1 VGIHYDVSVRNSL
14 VQMTGASKV
23 FVAAATDAMLCAGLL
38 FCSYLLRYGDIEQ
51 AWAGSKTLLIWA
63 ALFGPACF
71 HVVGLYREITRY
83 IGPIFAVRVCKGVGL
98 LTAAILGVAFLQS
111 EFIKTPRTV
120 PVIYFSITTLAIG
133 ATRLGAR
140 WLLLGRT
147 EYFKKYPVAIFG
159 AGAAGIGL
167 HSALIHGREQTVVAF
182 IDDDKKLHG
191 RKIRNVPV
199 YSSEDL
205 EQVFAMHD
213 IKALLL
219 ALPSASRARRLK
231 LVEKA
236 TAHGVRVLTVPTLA
250 ELDDGTASVG
260 QLRPV
265 KVDDLLGRTPVAAN
279 EELMHRHIA
288 GKSVLVT
295 GAGGSIGSELC
306 RKIVDAGPT
315 RLVLLDQCEHNLY
328 AIEKEIRHAIAK
340 RGTEML
346 LETSLGSVNDRVL
359 LERVLVAQRIE
370 TVYHAAAY
378 KHVPMVEKHETAGV
392 ETNVFG
398 TLIAAQAAVNA
409 GVKAFIFVSTDKAVR
424 PTSVMGASKRL
435 AEMILQ
441 SMNDVSHGRTVF
453 SMVRFG
459 NVLGSSGSVIPLFQE
474 QLERGGPV
482 TVTHAEMVRYF
493 MTIPEAAQ
501 LVIQAGAMAKG
512 GEVFVLDMGEPV
524 KIIDLAKNMIR
535 LAGRTLRNEDHP
547 TGEIEIQITGT
558 RPGEKL
564 YEELLISSNATSTE
578 HASIG
583 LSHEPFESWNSLE
596 AKLDRLQTA
605 VDQRDDGVVRRLL
618 GELVGGYE
626 TSPVK
631 SR

>member
-1 VGIHYDVSVRNSL
+1 
-14 VQMTGASKV
+14 MTGASKV
-23 FVAAATDAMLCAGLL
+23 FVAAATDALLSVGLL
-38 FCSYLLRYGDIEQ
+38 FVAYALVQTDVLV
-51 AWAGSKTLLIWA
+51 AWNSCHSLLIWA
-63 ALFGPACF
+63 AIIAPICF
-71 HVVGLYREITRY
+71 YYTGLYKEITRY
-83 IGPIFAVRVCKGVGL
+83 IGPIFAVRVVAGVAL
-98 LTAAILGVAFLQS
+98 LTVALLIVSFYATRVANL
-111 EFIKTPRTV
+111 PRTV
-120 PVIYFSITTLAIG
+120 PVIYFVLTTLAVG
-133 ATRLGAR
+133 GTRLGAR
-140 WLLLGRT
+140 WWLLGKGGHSKN
-147 EYFKKYPVAIFG
+147 YKVAIFG

-167 HSALIHGREQTVVAF
+167 HSALIHGREQSVVAF
-182 IDDDKKLHG
+182 IDDDPKLQG

-199 YSSEDL
+199 YSSENL
-205 EQVFAMHD
+205 ENVFAKHD

-219 ALPSASRARRLK
+219 ALPSASRSRRLK
-231 LVEKA
+231 LVQKA
-236 TAHGVRVLTVPTLA
+236 TAYGVRVLTVPTLA
-250 ELDDGTASVG
+250 ELDDGSASVG

-279 EELMHRHIA
+279 EELMHRHIT

-306 RKIVDAGPT
+306 RKIIEAGPT

-328 AIEKEIRHAIAK
+328 AIEKEIRHMIAK

-359 LERVLVAQRIE
+359 LDRLLVAQRIE

-398 TLIAAQAAVNA
+398 TLTMAQAAIHA

-435 AEMILQ
+435 AEIILQ
-441 SMNDVSHGRTVF
+441 SMNESSNGRTIF

-493 MTIPEAAQ
+493 MTIPEAAS

-535 LAGRTLRNEDHP
+535 LAGRTLRDQDHP

-564 YEELLISSNATSTE
+564 YEELLISSDATTTE
-578 HASIG
+578 HVSIG
-583 LSHEPFESWNSLE
+583 LAREPFESWNSLE

-605 VDQRDDGVVRRLL
+605 VDQRDDGVVRKLL
-618 GELVGGYE
+618 GELVGGYQAN
-626 TSPVK
+626 TVK
-631 SR
+631 SH

>member
-1 VGIHYDVSVRNSL
+1 
-14 VQMTGASKV
+14 MTGASKV
-23 FVAAATDAMLCAGLL
+23 FMAAATDAALCAGLFL
-38 FCSYLLRYGDIEQ
+38 CAYLLRYGDINM
-51 AWAGSKTLLIWA
+51 AWSASKSLLMWA
-63 ALFGPACF
+63 ALLGPICF
-71 HVVGLYREITRY
+71 YVAGLYKEITRY
-83 IGPIFAVRVCKGVGL
+83 IGPIFAVRVCKGVAL
-98 LTAAILGVAFLQS
+98 LSAAMVLVTFLHDRFGS
-111 EFIKTPRTV
+111 LPRTV
-120 PVIYFSITTLAIG
+120 PFIYFTITTLAIG
-133 ATRLGAR
+133 GTRLAAR
-140 WLLLGRT
+140 WVLLG
-147 EYFKKYPVAIFG
+147 KGGHAKNYPVAIFG

-182 IDDDKKLHG
+182 IDDDQKLHG

-199 YSSEDL
+199 YSSENL
-205 EQVFAMHD
+205 EQVFVKHD

-219 ALPSASRARRLK
+219 ALPGASRARRLK

-236 TAHGVRVLTVPTLA
+236 TAYSVRVLTVPTLA

-279 EELMHRHIA
+279 EELMHRHIS

-306 RKIVDAGPT
+306 RKIMQAGPT
-315 RLVLLDQCEHNLY
+315 RLVLLEQCEHNLY
-328 AIEKEIRHAIAK
+328 TIEKEIRHMISK
-340 RGTEML
+340 RGGEML

-359 LERVLVAQRIE
+359 LDRLLVAQRIE

-398 TLIAAQAAVNA
+398 TLTMAQAALRA

-435 AEMILQ
+435 AEIILQ
-441 SMNDVSHGRTVF
+441 SMNEISKSRTIF

-493 MTIPEAAQ
+493 MTITEAAS

-524 KIIDLAKNMIR
+524 KIIDLARNMIR
-535 LAGRTLRNEDHP
+535 LAGRTLRDKDHP

-564 YEELLISSNATSTE
+564 YEELLISSDSTTTE

-583 LSHEPFESWNSLE
+583 LAREPFESWNLLE

-605 VDQRDDGVVRRLL
+605 VDQRDDGVVRKLL
-618 GELVGGYE
+618 GDLVGGYE
-626 TSPVK
+626 TSAVK
-631 SR
+631 SH

>member
-1 VGIHYDVSVRNSL
+1 
-14 VQMTGASKV
+14 MTGASKV

-38 FCSYLLRYGDIEQ
+38 FCSYLLRYGDIQQ

-71 HVVGLYREITRY
+71 YFAGLYREITRY
-83 IGPIFAVRVCKGVGL
+83 IGPIFAVRVCKGVAL

-140 WLLLGRT
+140 WLLLGQT

-167 HSALIHGREQTVVAF
+167 HSALIHGREQSVVAF
-182 IDDDKKLHG
+182 IDDDEKLHG

-205 EQVFAMHD
+205 EQVFTKHD

-409 GVKAFIFVSTDKAVR
+409 GVQAFIFVSTDKAVR

-547 TGEIEIQITGT
+547 TGEIEIQITGM

-583 LSHEPFESWNSLE
+583 LAHEPFESWNSLE

-631 SR
+631 LR

>member
-1 VGIHYDVSVRNSL
+1 
-14 VQMTGASKV
+14 MTGASKV
-23 FVAAATDAMLCAGLL
+23 FLAAATDAALAVGLL
-38 FCSYLLRYGDIEQ
+38 FVAYALVQTDVFV
-51 AWAGSKTLLIWA
+51 AWHSCLPLLIWA
-63 ALFGPACF
+63 AIIAPICF
-71 HVVGLYREITRY
+71 YFTGLYKEITRY
-83 IGPIFAVRVCKGVGL
+83 IGPIFAVRVVAGVAL
-98 LTAAILGVAFLQS
+98 LTVALLIVSFYTTRVANL
-111 EFIKTPRTV
+111 PRTV
-120 PVIYFSITTLAIG
+120 PVIYFVMTTLAVG
-133 ATRLGAR
+133 GTRLGAR
-140 WLLLGRT
+140 WLLLGKGGHS
-147 EYFKKYPVAIFG
+147 KKYKVAIFG

-182 IDDDKKLHG
+182 IDDDPKLQG

-199 YSSEDL
+199 YSSEKL
-205 EQVFAMHD
+205 SEVFTKHD

-231 LVEKA
+231 LVQKA
-236 TAHGVRVLTVPTLA
+236 TAYGVRVLTVPTLA

-306 RKIVDAGPT
+306 RKIVEAGPT

-328 AIEKEIRHAIAK
+328 VIEKEIRHMLAK
-340 RGTEML
+340 RGAEML

-359 LERVLVAQRIE
+359 LDRLLVAQRIE

-398 TLIAAQAAVNA
+398 TLTMAQAALHA

-435 AEMILQ
+435 AEIILQ
-441 SMNDVSHGRTVF
+441 SMNEISNGRTVF

-493 MTIPEAAQ
+493 MTIPEAAS

-547 TGEIEIQITGT
+547 TGEIEIQITGM

-564 YEELLISSNATSTE
+564 YEELLISSDATTTE
-578 HASIG
+578 HVSIG
-583 LSHEPFESWNSLE
+583 LAREPFESWNSLE

-605 VDQRDDGVVRRLL
+605 VDQRDDGVVRKLL
-618 GELVGGYE
+618 GELVGGYQAN
-626 TSPVK
+626 TVK
-631 SR
+631 SH

>member
-1 VGIHYDVSVRNSL
+1 
-14 VQMTGASKV
+14 MAGASKV
-23 FVAAATDAMLCAGLL
+23 FMAAMSDAFLTAGLV
-38 FCSYLLRYGDIEQ
+38 FVAYWLRREEALE
-51 AWAGSKTLLIWA
+51 AWNNSHALLIWA
-63 ALFGPACF
+63 GILGPLCF
-71 HVVGLYREITRY
+71 YCAGLYKEITRY
-83 IGPIFAVRVCKGVGL
+83 IGPIFAVRV
-98 LTAAILGVAFLQS
+98 IFGVALLVVALLSVRWFQDGLDRAVN
-111 EFIKTPRTV
+111 PYGV
-120 PVIYFSITTLAIG
+120 PAIYFTITTLAIG
-133 ATRLGAR
+133 GTRLAAR
-140 WLLLGRT
+140 WLLLGKGGQSKN
-147 EYFKKYPVAIFG
+147 YKVAIFG

-167 HSALIHGREQTVVAF
+167 HSALIHGREQSVVAF
-182 IDDDKKLHG
+182 IDDDPKLHG

-199 YSSEDL
+199 YSNENLS
-205 EQVFAMHD
+205 QVFVKHD

-219 ALPSASRARRLK
+219 ALPGASRARRLK
-231 LVEKA
+231 LVQKA
-236 TAHGVRVLTVPTLA
+236 TEHGVRVLTVPTLA

-265 KVDDLLGRTPVAAN
+265 KVDDLLGRTPVQAN
-279 EELMHRHIA
+279 EELMHRHIS

-306 RKIVDAGPT
+306 RKIVQAGPT

-328 AIEKEIRHAIAK
+328 TIEKEIRHMISK
-340 RGTEML
+340 RGGEML
-346 LETSLGSVNDRVL
+346 LETALGSVNDRVL
-359 LERVLVAQRIE
+359 LDRLLVAQRIE
-370 TVYHAAAY
+370 TIYHAAAY

-398 TLIAAQAAVNA
+398 TLTTAQSALHA

-435 AEMILQ
+435 AEIILQ
-441 SMNDVSHGRTVF
+441 SMNEISKGRTIF

-474 QLERGGPV
+474 QLERGGPL
-482 TVTHAEMVRYF
+482 TVTHADMVRYF
-493 MTIPEAAQ
+493 MTIPEAAS

-535 LAGRTLRNEDHP
+535 LAGRTLRDADHP
-547 TGEIEIQITGT
+547 AGEIEIQITGT

-564 YEELLISSNATSTE
+564 YEELLISSDAIKTE
-578 HASIG
+578 HVSIG
-583 LSHEPFESWNSLE
+583 LAREPFESWNLLE
-596 AKLDRLQTA
+596 VKLDRLQTA

-618 GELVGGYE
+618 GEVVGGYE
-626 TSPVK
+626 TSPAK
-631 SR
+631 LR

>member
-1 VGIHYDVSVRNSL
+1 
-14 VQMTGASKV
+14 MTGASKV
-23 FVAAATDAMLCAGLL
+23 FIAAASDAVLSVALL
-38 FCSYLLRYGDIEQ
+38 FVAYALVQTDVFV
-51 AWAGSKTLLIWA
+51 AWHSCLPLLIWA
-63 ALFGPACF
+63 AIIAPICF
-71 HVVGLYREITRY
+71 YFTGLYKEITRY
-83 IGPIFAVRVCKGVGL
+83 IGPIFAVRVVAGVAL
-98 LTAAILGVAFLQS
+98 LTVALLIVSFYTTRVANL
-111 EFIKTPRTV
+111 PRTV
-120 PVIYFSITTLAIG
+120 PIIYFVLTTLAVG
-133 ATRLGAR
+133 GTRLGAR
-140 WLLLGRT
+140 WLLLGKNGR
-147 EYFKKYPVAIFG
+147 YKNYKVAIFG

-167 HSALIHGREQTVVAF
+167 HSALIHGREQSVVAF
-182 IDDDKKLHG
+182 IDDDPNLQG

-199 YSSEDL
+199 YSSENIA
-205 EQVFAMHD
+205 QVFSKHD

-231 LVEKA
+231 LVQKA
-236 TAHGVRVLTVPTLA
+236 TAYGVRVLTVPTLA
-250 ELDDGTASVG
+250 ELDDGSVSVG

-306 RKIVDAGPT
+306 RKIVEAGPT

-328 AIEKEIRHAIAK
+328 AIEKEIRHMIAK

-359 LERVLVAQRIE
+359 LDRLLVAQRIE

-398 TLIAAQAAVNA
+398 TLSMAQAALHA

-435 AEMILQ
+435 AEIILQ
-441 SMNDVSHGRTVF
+441 SMNEISNGRTVF

-493 MTIPEAAQ
+493 MTIPEAAS

-547 TGEIEIQITGT
+547 SGEIEIQITGT

-564 YEELLISSNATSTE
+564 YEELLISSDSATTE
-578 HASIG
+578 HVSIG
-583 LSHEPFESWNSLE
+583 LAHEPFESWNSLE
-596 AKLDRLQTA
+596 VKLDRLQTA
-605 VDQRDDGVVRRLL
+605 VDQRDDGVVRKLL
-618 GELVGGYE
+618 GELVGGYQAS
-626 TSPVK
+626 TVK
-631 SR
+631 SH

>member
-1 VGIHYDVSVRNSL
+1 
-14 VQMTGASKV
+14 MTGASKL
-23 FVAAATDAMLCAGLL
+23 FVAAVTDSVLCAGLFL
-38 FCSYLLRYGDIEQ
+38 CAYLLRYGDINE
-51 AWAGSKTLLIWA
+51 AWSASKSLLIWA
-63 ALFGPACF
+63 ALVGPICF
-71 HVVGLYREITRY
+71 YLAGLYKEITRY
-83 IGPIFAVRVCKGVGL
+83 IGPIFAVRVCKGVAL
-98 LTAAILGVAFLQS
+98 LTAAMLLVTFLHDRFGS
-111 EFIKTPRTV
+111 LPRTV
-120 PVIYFSITTLAIG
+120 PFIYFTITTLAIG
-133 ATRLGAR
+133 GTRLAAR
-140 WLLLGRT
+140 WVLLGKGG
-147 EYFKKYPVAIFG
+147 YAKNYQVAIFG

-167 HSALIHGREQTVVAF
+167 HSALIHGREQSVVAF
-182 IDDDKKLHG
+182 IDDDPKMQG

-199 YSSEDL
+199 YSSENISN
-205 EQVFAMHD
+205 VFAKHD

-219 ALPSASRARRLK
+219 ALPGASRARRLK
-231 LVEKA
+231 LVQQA

-265 KVDDLLGRTPVAAN
+265 KVDDLLGRTPVIAN

-306 RKIVDAGPT
+306 RKIVQAGPT
-315 RLVLLDQCEHNLY
+315 RLVLLEQCEHNLY
-328 AIEKEIRHAIAK
+328 VIEKEIRHIISKHAS
-340 RGTEML
+340 EML
-346 LETSLGSVNDRVL
+346 LETSLGSANDRVL
-359 LERVLVAQRIE
+359 VDRLLVAQRIE
-370 TVYHAAAY
+370 TIYHAAAY

-398 TLIAAQAAVNA
+398 TLTMAQAALRA

-435 AEMILQ
+435 AEIILQ
-441 SMNDVSHGRTVF
+441 SMNEISKGRTIF

-493 MTIPEAAQ
+493 MTIPEAAS

-524 KIIDLAKNMIR
+524 KIIDLAMNMIR
-535 LAGRTLRNEDHP
+535 LAGRTFRDKDHP
-547 TGEIEIQITGT
+547 AGEIEIQITGT

-564 YEELLISSNATSTE
+564 YEELLISSDSTTTE

-583 LSHEPFESWNSLE
+583 LSREPFESWNLLE

-605 VDQRDDGVVRRLL
+605 VDQRDDGVVRKLL
-618 GELVGGYE
+618 GDLVGGYE
-626 TSPVK
+626 TSAVK
-631 SR
+631 SH

>member
-1 VGIHYDVSVRNSL
+1 
-14 VQMTGASKV
+14 MTGASKV
-23 FVAAATDAMLCAGLL
+23 FLAAATDSALSVGLL
-38 FCSYLLRYGDIEQ
+38 FVAYALVQTDVFV
-51 AWAGSKTLLIWA
+51 AWNSCQPLLIWA
-63 ALFGPACF
+63 AIIAPICF
-71 HVVGLYREITRY
+71 YFTGLYKEITRY
-83 IGPIFAVRVCKGVGL
+83 IGPIFAVRVVAGVAL
-98 LTAAILGVAFLQS
+98 LTVALLIVSFYTTRVANL
-111 EFIKTPRTV
+111 PRTV
-120 PVIYFSITTLAIG
+120 PIIYFVLVTLAIG
-133 ATRLGAR
+133 GTRLGAR
-140 WLLLGRT
+140 WWLLGKGGHSKN
-147 EYFKKYPVAIFG
+147 YKVAIFG

-167 HSALIHGREQTVVAF
+167 HSALIHGREQSVVAF
-182 IDDDKKLHG
+182 IDDDPNLQG

-199 YSSEDL
+199 YSSEKL
-205 EQVFAMHD
+205 SEVFAKHD

-236 TAHGVRVLTVPTLA
+236 TAYGVRVLTVPTLA
-250 ELDDGTASVG
+250 ELDDGSASVG

-279 EELMHRHIA
+279 EELMHRHIT

-306 RKIVDAGPT
+306 RKIVEAGPT

-328 AIEKEIRHAIAK
+328 AIEKEIRHMIAK

-359 LERVLVAQRIE
+359 LDRLLVAQRIE

-398 TLIAAQAAVNA
+398 TLNMAQAALLA

-435 AEMILQ
+435 AEIILQ
-441 SMNDVSHGRTVF
+441 SMNESSNGRTVF

-493 MTIPEAAQ
+493 MTIPEAAS
-501 LVIQAGAMAKG
+501 LVIQAGAMARG

-535 LAGRTLRNEDHP
+535 LAGRTLRNENHP
-547 TGEIEIQITGT
+547 SGEIEIQITGT

-564 YEELLISSNATSTE
+564 YEELLISSDSTATE
-578 HASIG
+578 HVSIG
-583 LSHEPFESWNSLE
+583 LAREPFESWNSLE

-605 VDQRDDGVVRRLL
+605 VDQRDDGVVRKLL

-626 TSPVK
+626 VSTVK

>member
-1 VGIHYDVSVRNSL
+1 
-14 VQMTGASKV
+14 MTGASKV
-23 FVAAATDAMLCAGLL
+23 FVAAATDALLSVGLL
-38 FCSYLLRYGDIEQ
+38 FVAYALVQTDVFL
-51 AWAGSKTLLIWA
+51 AWHSCRPLLIWA
-63 ALFGPACF
+63 AIIAPICF
-71 HVVGLYREITRY
+71 YYTGLYKEITRY
-83 IGPIFAVRVCKGVGL
+83 IGPVFAVRVVAGVAL
-98 LTAAILGVAFLQS
+98 LTVALLIVSFYTTRVANL
-111 EFIKTPRTV
+111 PRTV
-120 PVIYFSITTLAIG
+120 PVIYFVLTTLAVG
-133 ATRLGAR
+133 GTRLGAR
-140 WLLLGRT
+140 WWLLGKGGHSKN
-147 EYFKKYPVAIFG
+147 YKVAIFG

-167 HSALIHGREQTVVAF
+167 HSALIHGREQSVVAF
-182 IDDDKKLHG
+182 IDDDPKLQG
-191 RKIRNVPV
+191 RKIHNVPV
-199 YSSEDL
+199 YSSENIA
-205 EQVFAMHD
+205 QVFSKHD

-231 LVEKA
+231 LVQKA
-236 TAHGVRVLTVPTLA
+236 TAYGVRVLTVPTLA

-279 EELMHRHIA
+279 EALMHRHITS
-288 GKSVLVT
+288 KSVLVT

-306 RKIVDAGPT
+306 RKIVEAGPT

-328 AIEKEIRHAIAK
+328 TIEKEIRHMIAK

-359 LERVLVAQRIE
+359 LDRLLVAQRIE

-398 TLIAAQAAVNA
+398 TLTMARAAMHA

-435 AEMILQ
+435 AEIILQ
-441 SMNDVSHGRTVF
+441 SMNEISNGRTIF

-493 MTIPEAAQ
+493 MTIPEAAS

-547 TGEIEIQITGT
+547 SGEIEIQITGT

-564 YEELLISSNATSTE
+564 YEELLISSDATTTE

-583 LSHEPFESWNSLE
+583 LAREPFESWNSLE

-605 VDQRDDGVVRRLL
+605 VDQRDDGVVRKLL
-618 GELVGGYE
+618 GELVGGYQAN
-626 TSPVK
+626 TVN

>member
-1 VGIHYDVSVRNSL
+1 
-14 VQMTGASKV
+14 MTGVSKL
-23 FVAAATDAMLCAGLL
+23 FVAAVTDSVLCAGLFL
-38 FCSYLLRYGDIEQ
+38 CAYLLRYGDIKE
-51 AWAGSKTLLIWA
+51 AWSASKSLLIWA
-63 ALFGPACF
+63 ALLGPICF
-71 HVVGLYREITRY
+71 NLAGLYKEITRY
-83 IGPIFAVRVCKGVGL
+83 IGPIFAVRVCKGVAL
-98 LTAAILGVAFLQS
+98 LTAAMLLVTFLHDRFGS
-111 EFIKTPRTV
+111 LPRTV
-120 PVIYFSITTLAIG
+120 PFIYFAITTLAIG
-133 ATRLGAR
+133 GTRLAAR
-140 WLLLGRT
+140 WVLLGKGG
-147 EYFKKYPVAIFG
+147 YAKNYQVAIFG

-167 HSALIHGREQTVVAF
+167 HSALIHGREQSVVAF
-182 IDDDKKLHG
+182 IDDDPKMQG

-199 YSSEDL
+199 YSSENISN
-205 EQVFAMHD
+205 VFAKHD

-219 ALPSASRARRLK
+219 ALPGASRARRLK
-231 LVEKA
+231 LVQQA

-265 KVDDLLGRTPVAAN
+265 KVDDLLGRTPVTAN

-306 RKIVDAGPT
+306 RKIVQAGPT
-315 RLVLLDQCEHNLY
+315 RLVLLEQCEHNLY
-328 AIEKEIRHAIAK
+328 VIEKEIRHIISK
-340 RGTEML
+340 HGSEML

-359 LERVLVAQRIE
+359 VDRLLVAQRIE
-370 TVYHAAAY
+370 TIYHAAAY

-398 TLIAAQAAVNA
+398 TLTMAQAALRA
-409 GVKAFIFVSTDKAVR
+409 GVRAFIFVSTDKAVR

-435 AEMILQ
+435 AEIILQ
-441 SMNDVSHGRTVF
+441 SMNEISKGRTIF

-482 TVTHAEMVRYF
+482 TVTHTEMVRYF

-547 TGEIEIQITGT
+547 TGEIEIQITGM

-564 YEELLISSNATSTE
+564 YEELLISSDSTTTE

-583 LSHEPFESWNSLE
+583 LAREPFESWNSLE
-596 AKLDRLQTA
+596 VQLDRLQTA
-605 VDQRDDGVVRRLL
+605 VDQRDDSVVRKLL

-626 TSPVK
+626 TSVAK

>member
-1 VGIHYDVSVRNSL
+1 
-14 VQMTGASKV
+14 MTRASKV

-38 FCSYLLRYGDIEQ
+38 FCSYLLRYGDIQQ

-71 HVVGLYREITRY
+71 YVAGLYREITRY
-83 IGPIFAVRVCKGVGL
+83 IGPIFAVRVCKGVAL

-140 WLLLGRT
+140 WLLLGQT
-147 EYFKKYPVAIFG
+147 EYLKKYPVAIFG

-167 HSALIHGREQTVVAF
+167 HSALIHGREQSVVAF
-182 IDDDKKLHG
+182 IDDDEKLHG

-205 EQVFAMHD
+205 EQVFTKHD

-219 ALPSASRARRLK
+219 ALPSASRVRRLK

-328 AIEKEIRHAIAK
+328 AIEKEIRHTIAK

-547 TGEIEIQITGT
+547 TGDIEIQITGM

-583 LSHEPFESWNSLE
+583 LAHEPFESWNSLE

-605 VDQRDDGVVRRLL
+605 VDQRDDGVVRKLL

-631 SR
+631 LR

>member
-1 VGIHYDVSVRNSL
+1 
-14 VQMTGASKV
+14 MTGASKV
-23 FVAAATDAMLCAGLL
+23 FLAAATDSALSVGLL
-38 FCSYLLRYGDIEQ
+38 FVAYVLVQTDMFV
-51 AWAGSKTLLIWA
+51 AWHSCLPLLIWA
-63 ALFGPACF
+63 AIIAPICF
-71 HVVGLYREITRY
+71 YFTGLYKEITRY
-83 IGPIFAVRVCKGVGL
+83 IGPIFAVRVVAGVAL
-98 LTAAILGVAFLQS
+98 LTVALLIVSFYTTRVANL
-111 EFIKTPRTV
+111 PRTV
-120 PVIYFSITTLAIG
+120 PIIYFVLTTLAVG
-133 ATRLGAR
+133 STRLGAR
-140 WLLLGRT
+140 WWLLGKGG
-147 EYFKKYPVAIFG
+147 YSKNYKVAIFG

-167 HSALIHGREQTVVAF
+167 HSALIHGREQSVVAF
-182 IDDDKKLHG
+182 IDDDPKLQG

-199 YSSEDL
+199 YSSENL
-205 EQVFAMHD
+205 EQVFVKHD

-236 TAHGVRVLTVPTLA
+236 TAYSVRVLTVPTLA

-279 EELMHRHIA
+279 EELMHRHIS

-306 RKIVDAGPT
+306 RKIMQAGPT
-315 RLVLLDQCEHNLY
+315 RLVLLEQCEHNLY
-328 AIEKEIRHAIAK
+328 TIEKEIRHMISK
-340 RGTEML
+340 RGGEML

-359 LERVLVAQRIE
+359 LDRLLVAQRIE

-398 TLIAAQAAVNA
+398 TLTMAQAALRA

-435 AEMILQ
+435 AEIILQ
-441 SMNDVSHGRTVF
+441 SMNEISKSRTIF

-493 MTIPEAAQ
+493 MTIPEAAS
-501 LVIQAGAMAKG
+501 LVIQAGAMARG

-535 LAGRTLRNEDHP
+535 LAGRTLRNENHP
-547 TGEIEIQITGT
+547 SGEIEIQITGT

-564 YEELLISSNATSTE
+564 YEELLISSDSTTTE
-578 HASIG
+578 HESIG
-583 LSHEPFESWNSLE
+583 LAREPFESWNSLE

-605 VDQRDDGVVRRLL
+605 VDQRDDGVVRKLL

-626 TSPVK
+626 ASTVK

>member
-1 VGIHYDVSVRNSL
+1 
-14 VQMTGASKV
+14 MTGASKV
-23 FVAAATDAMLCAGLL
+23 FLAAATDSALSVGLL
-38 FCSYLLRYGDIEQ
+38 FVAYVLVQTDVFVAWNSCQSLL
-51 AWAGSKTLLIWA
+51 KWA
-63 ALFGPACF
+63 AIIAPICF
-71 HVVGLYREITRY
+71 YFTGLYKEITRY
-83 IGPIFAVRVCKGVGL
+83 IGPIFAVRVVAGVAL
-98 LTAAILGVAFLQS
+98 LTVALLIVSFYTTRVANL
-111 EFIKTPRTV
+111 PRTV
-120 PVIYFSITTLAIG
+120 PIIYFVLVTLAIG
-133 ATRLGAR
+133 GTRLGAR
-140 WLLLGRT
+140 WWLLGKGGHSKN
-147 EYFKKYPVAIFG
+147 YKVAIFG

-167 HSALIHGREQTVVAF
+167 HSALIHGREQSVVAF
-182 IDDDKKLHG
+182 IDDDPNLQG

-199 YSSEDL
+199 YSSEKL
-205 EQVFAMHD
+205 SEVFAKHD

-236 TAHGVRVLTVPTLA
+236 TAYGVRVLTVPTLA
-250 ELDDGTASVG
+250 ELDDGSASVG

-279 EELMHRHIA
+279 EELMHRHIT

-306 RKIVDAGPT
+306 RKIVEAGPT

-328 AIEKEIRHAIAK
+328 AIEKEIRHMMAK

-346 LETSLGSVNDRVL
+346 LETSLGSVNDRIL
-359 LERVLVAQRIE
+359 LDRLLVAQRIE

-398 TLIAAQAAVNA
+398 TLTMAQAALHA

-435 AEMILQ
+435 AEIILQ
-441 SMNDVSHGRTVF
+441 SMNESSNGRTVF

-493 MTIPEAAQ
+493 MTIPEAAS

-535 LAGRTLRNEDHP
+535 LAGRTLRDQDHP

-564 YEELLISSNATSTE
+564 YEELLISSDSTTTE

-583 LSHEPFESWNSLE
+583 LAREPFESWNLLE

-605 VDQRDDGVVRRLL
+605 VDQRDDGVVRKLL
-618 GELVGGYE
+618 GELVGGYQAN
-626 TSPVK
+626 TVK

>member
-1 VGIHYDVSVRNSL
+1 
-14 VQMTGASKV
+14 MTGASKV
-23 FVAAATDAMLCAGLL
+23 FLAAATDTVLSVGLL
-38 FCSYLLRYGDIEQ
+38 FIAYLLVQTDLFV
-51 AWAGSKTLLIWA
+51 AWNSCQSLLIWA
-63 ALFGPACF
+63 AIIAPICF
-71 HVVGLYREITRY
+71 YCTGLYKEITRY
-83 IGPIFAVRVCKGVGL
+83 IGPIFAVRVVAGVAL
-98 LTAAILGVAFLQS
+98 LTVALLIISFYTTRVANL
-111 EFIKTPRTV
+111 PRTV
-120 PVIYFSITTLAIG
+120 PIIYFVLTTLAVG
-133 ATRLGAR
+133 STRLGAR
-140 WLLLGRT
+140 WWLLGKGG
-147 EYFKKYPVAIFG
+147 YSKNYKVAIFG

-167 HSALIHGREQTVVAF
+167 HSALIHGREQSVVAF
-182 IDDDKKLHG
+182 IDDDPKLQG

-199 YSSEDL
+199 YSSENL
-205 EQVFAMHD
+205 EQVFLKHD

-236 TAHGVRVLTVPTLA
+236 TAYGVRVLTVPTLA

-279 EELMHRHIA
+279 EELMHRHIS

-306 RKIVDAGPT
+306 RKIMQAGPT
-315 RLVLLDQCEHNLY
+315 RLVLLEQCEHNLY
-328 AIEKEIRHAIAK
+328 TIEKEIRHVISK
-340 RGTEML
+340 RGGEML

-359 LERVLVAQRIE
+359 LDRLLVAQRIE

-398 TLIAAQAAVNA
+398 TLTMAQAALRA

-435 AEMILQ
+435 AEIILQ
-441 SMNDVSHGRTVF
+441 SMNEISKGRTIF

-493 MTIPEAAQ
+493 MTIPEAAS

-524 KIIDLAKNMIR
+524 KIIDLARNMIR
-535 LAGRTLRNEDHP
+535 LAGRTLRDKDHP
-547 TGEIEIQITGT
+547 AGEIEIQITGT

-564 YEELLISSNATSTE
+564 YEELLISSDSTTTE

-583 LSHEPFESWNSLE
+583 LSREPFESWNLLE

-605 VDQRDDGVVRRLL
+605 VDQRDDGVVRKLL
-618 GELVGGYE
+618 GDLVGGYE
-626 TSPVK
+626 TSAVK
-631 SR
+631 SH

>member
-1 VGIHYDVSVRNSL
+1 MDIHYHTFVRNSL
-14 VQMTGASKV
+14 VQMTGAAKV
-23 FVAAATDAMLCAGLL
+23 FVAAATDALLSVGLL
-38 FCSYLLRYGDIEQ
+38 FVAFALVQTDVFV
-51 AWAGSKTLLIWA
+51 AWHSCLPLLIWA
-63 ALFGPACF
+63 AIIAPICF
-71 HVVGLYREITRY
+71 YFTGLYKEITRY
-83 IGPIFAVRVCKGVGL
+83 IGPVFAVRVVAGVAL
-98 LTAAILGVAFLQS
+98 LTVALLIVSFYTTRVANL
-111 EFIKTPRTV
+111 PRTV
-120 PVIYFSITTLAIG
+120 PVIYFVLTTLAVG
-133 ATRLGAR
+133 GTRLGAR
-140 WLLLGRT
+140 WLLLGKGGHSKN
-147 EYFKKYPVAIFG
+147 YKVAIFG

-167 HSALIHGREQTVVAF
+167 HSALIHGREQFVVAF
-182 IDDDKKLHG
+182 IDDDPNLQG

-199 YSSEDL
+199 YSSENIA
-205 EQVFAMHD
+205 QVFSKHE

-231 LVEKA
+231 LVQKA
-236 TAHGVRVLTVPTLA
+236 TAYGVRVLTVPTLA

-306 RKIVDAGPT
+306 RKIVEAGPT

-328 AIEKEIRHAIAK
+328 AIEKEIRHMIAK

-359 LERVLVAQRIE
+359 LDRLLVAQRIE

-398 TLIAAQAAVNA
+398 TLTMARAAMHA

-435 AEMILQ
+435 AEIILQ
-441 SMNDVSHGRTVF
+441 SLNEISNGRTVI

-482 TVTHAEMVRYF
+482 TVTHPEMVRYF
-493 MTIPEAAQ
+493 MTIPEAAS

-547 TGEIEIQITGT
+547 SGEIEIQITGT

-564 YEELLISSNATSTE
+564 YEELLISRDSTATE
-578 HASIG
+578 HVSIG
-583 LSHEPFESWNSLE
+583 LAREPFELLNSLE

-605 VDQRDDGVVRRLL
+605 VDQRDDGVVRNLL
-618 GELVGGYE
+618 GEIVGGYQAN
-626 TSPVK
+626 TVK
-631 SR
+631 SH

>member
-1 VGIHYDVSVRNSL
+1 
-14 VQMTGASKV
+14 MTGASKV
-23 FVAAATDAMLCAGLL
+23 FLAAATDAALAVGLL
-38 FCSYLLRYGDIEQ
+38 FVAYALVQTDVFV
-51 AWAGSKTLLIWA
+51 AWHSCLPLLIWA
-63 ALFGPACF
+63 AIIAPICF
-71 HVVGLYREITRY
+71 YFTGLYKEITRY
-83 IGPIFAVRVCKGVGL
+83 IGPIFAVRVVAGVAL
-98 LTAAILGVAFLQS
+98 LTVALLIVSFYTTRVANL
-111 EFIKTPRTV
+111 PRTV
-120 PVIYFSITTLAIG
+120 PVIYFVMTTLAVG
-133 ATRLGAR
+133 GTRLGAR
-140 WLLLGRT
+140 WLLLGKGGHS
-147 EYFKKYPVAIFG
+147 KKYKVAIFG

-182 IDDDKKLHG
+182 IDDDPKLQG

-199 YSSEDL
+199 YSSENIAH
-205 EQVFAMHD
+205 VFAKHD

-231 LVEKA
+231 LVQKA
-236 TAHGVRVLTVPTLA
+236 TAYGVRVLTVPTLA

-306 RKIVDAGPT
+306 RKIVEAGPT

-328 AIEKEIRHAIAK
+328 VIEKEIRHMLAK
-340 RGTEML
+340 RGAEML

-359 LERVLVAQRIE
+359 LDRLLVAQRIE

-398 TLIAAQAAVNA
+398 TLTMAQAALHA

-435 AEMILQ
+435 AEIILQ
-441 SMNDVSHGRTVF
+441 SMNEISNGRTVF

-493 MTIPEAAQ
+493 MTIPEAAS

-547 TGEIEIQITGT
+547 TGEIEIQITGM

-564 YEELLISSNATSTE
+564 YEELLISSDATTTE
-578 HASIG
+578 HVSIG
-583 LSHEPFESWNSLE
+583 LAREPFESWNSLE

-605 VDQRDDGVVRRLL
+605 VDQRDDGVVRKLL
-618 GELVGGYE
+618 GELVGGYQAN
-626 TSPVK
+626 TVK
-631 SR
+631 SH

>member
-1 VGIHYDVSVRNSL
+1 
-14 VQMTGASKV
+14 MTGASKV
-23 FVAAATDAMLCAGLL
+23 FVAAATDALLSVGLL
-38 FCSYLLRYGDIEQ
+38 FVAFALVQTDVFV
-51 AWAGSKTLLIWA
+51 AWHSCLPLLIWA
-63 ALFGPACF
+63 AIIAPICF
-71 HVVGLYREITRY
+71 YSTGLYKEITRY
-83 IGPIFAVRVCKGVGL
+83 IGPIFAVRVVAGVAL
-98 LTAAILGVAFLQS
+98 LTVALLIVSFYTTRVANL
-111 EFIKTPRTV
+111 PRTV
-120 PVIYFSITTLAIG
+120 PIIYFVLTTLAVG
-133 ATRLGAR
+133 GTRLGAR
-140 WLLLGRT
+140 WWLLGKGGHSKN
-147 EYFKKYPVAIFG
+147 YKVAIFG

-167 HSALIHGREQTVVAF
+167 HSALIHGREQSVVAF
-182 IDDDKKLHG
+182 IDDDPKLQG
-191 RKIRNVPV
+191 RKIHNVPV
-199 YSSEDL
+199 YSSENIA
-205 EQVFAMHD
+205 QVFSKHE

-231 LVEKA
+231 LVQKA
-236 TAHGVRVLTVPTLA
+236 TAYGVRVLTVPTLA
-250 ELDDGTASVG
+250 ELDDGSASVG

-265 KVDDLLGRTPVAAN
+265 KVDDLLGRTPIAAN
-279 EELMHRHIA
+279 EELMHRHIS

-306 RKIVDAGPT
+306 RKIVEAGPT

-328 AIEKEIRHAIAK
+328 VIEKEIRHMITN
-340 RGTEML
+340 RGAEML

-359 LERVLVAQRIE
+359 LDRLLVAQRIE

-378 KHVPMVEKHETAGV
+378 KHVPMVEKHETSGV

-398 TLIAAQAAVNA
+398 TLTMARAAMHA

-435 AEMILQ
+435 AEIILQ
-441 SMNDVSHGRTVF
+441 SMNEISNGRTVF

-493 MTIPEAAQ
+493 MTIPEAAS

-547 TGEIEIQITGT
+547 SGEIEIQITGT

-564 YEELLISSNATSTE
+564 YEELLISSDSTATE
-578 HASIG
+578 HVSIG
-583 LSHEPFESWNSLE
+583 LAREPFESWNSLE
-596 AKLDRLQTA
+596 VKLDRLQTA
-605 VDQRDDGVVRRLL
+605 VDQRDDGVVRKLL
-618 GELVGGYE
+618 GELVGGYQAS
-626 TSPVK
+626 TVK
-631 SR
+631 SH

>member
-1 VGIHYDVSVRNSL
+1 
-14 VQMTGASKV
+14 MTGASKV
-23 FVAAATDAMLCAGLL
+23 FLAAATDAALAVGLL
-38 FCSYLLRYGDIEQ
+38 FVAYALVQTDVFV
-51 AWAGSKTLLIWA
+51 AWHSCLPLLIWA
-63 ALFGPACF
+63 AIIAPICF
-71 HVVGLYREITRY
+71 YFTGLYKEITRY
-83 IGPIFAVRVCKGVGL
+83 IGPIFAVRVVAGVAL
-98 LTAAILGVAFLQS
+98 LTVALLIVSFYTTRVANL
-111 EFIKTPRTV
+111 PRTV
-120 PVIYFSITTLAIG
+120 PVIYFVMTTLAVG
-133 ATRLGAR
+133 GTRLGAR
-140 WLLLGRT
+140 WLLLGKGGHS
-147 EYFKKYPVAIFG
+147 KKYKVAIFG

-182 IDDDKKLHG
+182 IDDDPKLQG

-199 YSSEDL
+199 YSSEKL
-205 EQVFAMHD
+205 SEVFTKHD

-231 LVEKA
+231 LVQKA
-236 TAHGVRVLTVPTLA
+236 TAYGVRVLTVPTLA

-306 RKIVDAGPT
+306 RKIVEAGPT

-328 AIEKEIRHAIAK
+328 VIEKEIRHMIAK

-359 LERVLVAQRIE
+359 LDRLLVAQRIE

-398 TLIAAQAAVNA
+398 TLTMAQAALHA

-435 AEMILQ
+435 AEIILQ
-441 SMNDVSHGRTVF
+441 SMDESSNGGTIF

-493 MTIPEAAQ
+493 MTIPEAAS
-501 LVIQAGAMAKG
+501 LVIQAGAMAQG

-535 LAGRTLRNEDHP
+535 LAGRTLRNENHP
-547 TGEIEIQITGT
+547 SGEIEIQITGT

-564 YEELLISSNATSTE
+564 YEELLISSDSTATE
-578 HASIG
+578 HVSIG
-583 LSHEPFESWNSLE
+583 LAREPFESWNSLE

-605 VDQRDDGVVRRLL
+605 VDQRDDGVVRKLL

-626 TSPVK
+626 ASTVK

>member
-1 VGIHYDVSVRNSL
+1 
-14 VQMTGASKV
+14 MTGASKV
-23 FVAAATDAMLCAGLL
+23 FLAAATDAALAVGLL
-38 FCSYLLRYGDIEQ
+38 FVAYALVQTDVFV
-51 AWAGSKTLLIWA
+51 AWHSCLPLLIWA
-63 ALFGPACF
+63 AIIAPICF
-71 HVVGLYREITRY
+71 YFTGLYKEITRY
-83 IGPIFAVRVCKGVGL
+83 IGPIFAVRVVAGVAL
-98 LTAAILGVAFLQS
+98 LTVALLIVSFYTTRVANL
-111 EFIKTPRTV
+111 PRTV
-120 PVIYFSITTLAIG
+120 PVIYFVMTTLAVG
-133 ATRLGAR
+133 GTRLGAR
-140 WLLLGRT
+140 WLLLGKGGHS
-147 EYFKKYPVAIFG
+147 KKYKVAIFG

-167 HSALIHGREQTVVAF
+167 HSALIHGREQAVVAF
-182 IDDDKKLHG
+182 IDDDPKLQG

-199 YSSEDL
+199 YSSENIAH
-205 EQVFAMHD
+205 VFAKHD

-231 LVEKA
+231 LVQKA
-236 TAHGVRVLTVPTLA
+236 TAYGVRVLTVPTLA

-288 GKSVLVT
+288 GKSVVVT

-306 RKIVDAGPT
+306 RKIVEAGPT

-328 AIEKEIRHAIAK
+328 VIEKEIRHMIAK

-359 LERVLVAQRIE
+359 LDRLLVAQRIE

-398 TLIAAQAAVNA
+398 TLTMAQAALHA

-435 AEMILQ
+435 AEIILQ
-441 SMNDVSHGRTVF
+441 SMNEISNGRTVF

-493 MTIPEAAQ
+493 MTIPEAAS

-547 TGEIEIQITGT
+547 TGEIEIQITGM

-564 YEELLISSNATSTE
+564 YEELLISSDATTTE
-578 HASIG
+578 HVSIG
-583 LSHEPFESWNSLE
+583 LAREPFESWNSLE

-605 VDQRDDGVVRRLL
+605 VDQRDDGVVRKLL
-618 GELVGGYE
+618 GELVGGYQAN
-626 TSPVK
+626 TVK
-631 SR
+631 SH

>member
-1 VGIHYDVSVRNSL
+1 
-14 VQMTGASKV
+14 MTRASKV

-71 HVVGLYREITRY
+71 YVAGLYREITRY
-83 IGPIFAVRVCKGVGL
+83 IGPIFAVRVCKGVAL

-120 PVIYFSITTLAIG
+120 PVIYFTITTLAIG

-140 WLLLGRT
+140 WLLLGQT

-167 HSALIHGREQTVVAF
+167 HSALIHGREQSVVAF
-182 IDDDKKLHG
+182 IDDDEKLHG

-205 EQVFAMHD
+205 EQVFSKHD

-306 RKIVDAGPT
+306 RKIIDAGPT

-441 SMNDVSHGRTVF
+441 SMNDVSHGRTIF

-547 TGEIEIQITGT
+547 TGDIEIQITGM

-583 LSHEPFESWNSLE
+583 LAHEPFESWNSLE

-605 VDQRDDGVVRRLL
+605 VDQRDDGVVRKLL

-631 SR
+631 LR

>member
-1 VGIHYDVSVRNSL
+1 
-14 VQMTGASKV
+14 MTGASKV
-23 FVAAATDAMLCAGLL
+23 FLAAATDSALSVGLL
-38 FCSYLLRYGDIEQ
+38 FVAYALVQTDVFV
-51 AWAGSKTLLIWA
+51 AWNSCQPLLIWA
-63 ALFGPACF
+63 AIIAPICF
-71 HVVGLYREITRY
+71 YFTGLYKEITRY
-83 IGPIFAVRVCKGVGL
+83 IGPIFAVRVVAGVAL
-98 LTAAILGVAFLQS
+98 LTVALLIVSFYTTRVANL
-111 EFIKTPRTV
+111 PRTV
-120 PVIYFSITTLAIG
+120 PIIYFVLVTLAIG
-133 ATRLGAR
+133 GTRLGAR
-140 WLLLGRT
+140 WWLLGKGGHSKN
-147 EYFKKYPVAIFG
+147 YKVAIFG

-167 HSALIHGREQTVVAF
+167 HSALIHGREQSVVAF
-182 IDDDKKLHG
+182 IDDDPNLQG

-199 YSSEDL
+199 YSSEKL
-205 EQVFAMHD
+205 SEVFAKHD

-236 TAHGVRVLTVPTLA
+236 TAYGVRVLTVPTLA
-250 ELDDGTASVG
+250 ELDDGSASVG

-279 EELMHRHIA
+279 EELMHRHIT

-306 RKIVDAGPT
+306 RKIVEAGPT

-328 AIEKEIRHAIAK
+328 AIEKEIRHMIAK

-359 LERVLVAQRIE
+359 LDRLLVAQRIE

-398 TLIAAQAAVNA
+398 TLNMAQAALLA

-435 AEMILQ
+435 AEIILQ
-441 SMNDVSHGRTVF
+441 SMNESSNGRTVF

-493 MTIPEAAQ
+493 MTIPEAAS

-535 LAGRTLRNEDHP
+535 LAGRTLRDQDHP

-564 YEELLISSNATSTE
+564 YEELLISSDATTTE
-578 HASIG
+578 HVSIG
-583 LSHEPFESWNSLE
+583 LAREPFESWNLLE

-605 VDQRDDGVVRRLL
+605 VDQRDDGVVRKLL
-618 GELVGGYE
+618 GELVGGYQAN
-626 TSPVK
+626 TVK

>member
-1 VGIHYDVSVRNSL
+1 
-14 VQMTGASKV
+14 MTGASKV
-23 FVAAATDAMLCAGLL
+23 FMAAATDAALCAGLFL
-38 FCSYLLRYGDIEQ
+38 CAYLLRYGDINM
-51 AWAGSKTLLIWA
+51 AWSASKSLLMWA
-63 ALFGPACF
+63 ALLGPICF
-71 HVVGLYREITRY
+71 YVAGLYKEITRY
-83 IGPIFAVRVCKGVGL
+83 IGPIFAVRVCKGVAL
-98 LTAAILGVAFLQS
+98 LTAAMLLVTFLHDRFGS
-111 EFIKTPRTV
+111 LPRTV
-120 PVIYFSITTLAIG
+120 PFIYFTITTLAIG
-133 ATRLGAR
+133 GTRLAAR
-140 WLLLGRT
+140 WVLLGKGG
-147 EYFKKYPVAIFG
+147 YAKNYQVAIFG

-167 HSALIHGREQTVVAF
+167 HSALIHGREQSVVAF
-182 IDDDKKLHG
+182 IDDDPKLQG

-199 YSSEDL
+199 YSSENIAN
-205 EQVFAMHD
+205 VFAKHD

-219 ALPSASRARRLK
+219 ALPGASRARRLK
-231 LVEKA
+231 LVQQA
-236 TAHGVRVLTVPTLA
+236 TSHGVRVLTVPTLA

-265 KVDDLLGRTPVAAN
+265 KVDDLLGRTPVIAN

-306 RKIVDAGPT
+306 RKIVQAGPT
-315 RLVLLDQCEHNLY
+315 RLVLLEQCEHNLY
-328 AIEKEIRHAIAK
+328 VIEKEIRHIISKHAS
-340 RGTEML
+340 EML
-346 LETSLGSVNDRVL
+346 LETSLGSANDRVL
-359 LERVLVAQRIE
+359 VDRLLAAQRIE

-398 TLIAAQAAVNA
+398 TLTMAQAALRA

-435 AEMILQ
+435 AEIILQ
-441 SMNDVSHGRTVF
+441 SMNEISKGRTIF

-493 MTIPEAAQ
+493 MTIPEAAS

-547 TGEIEIQITGT
+547 TGEIEIQITGM

-564 YEELLISSNATSTE
+564 YEELLISSDSTTTE

-583 LSHEPFESWNSLE
+583 LAREPFESWNSLE
-596 AKLDRLQTA
+596 VQLDRLQTA
-605 VDQRDDGVVRRLL
+605 VDQRDDGVVRKLL

-626 TSPVK
+626 TSVAK

>member
-1 VGIHYDVSVRNSL
+1 
-14 VQMTGASKV
+14 MTGASKL
-23 FVAAATDAMLCAGLL
+23 FVAAVTDSVLCAGLFL
-38 FCSYLLRYGDIEQ
+38 CAYLLRYGDINE
-51 AWAGSKTLLIWA
+51 AWSASKSLLIWA
-63 ALFGPACF
+63 ALVGPICF
-71 HVVGLYREITRY
+71 YLAGLYKEITRY
-83 IGPIFAVRVCKGVGL
+83 IGPIFAVRVCKGVAL
-98 LTAAILGVAFLQS
+98 LTAAMLLVTFLHDRFGS
-111 EFIKTPRTV
+111 LPRTV
-120 PVIYFSITTLAIG
+120 PFIYFTITTLAIG
-133 ATRLGAR
+133 GTRLAAR
-140 WLLLGRT
+140 WVLLGKGG
-147 EYFKKYPVAIFG
+147 YAKNYQVAIFG

-167 HSALIHGREQTVVAF
+167 HSALIHGREQSVVAF
-182 IDDDKKLHG
+182 IDDDPKMQG

-199 YSSEDL
+199 YSSENISN
-205 EQVFAMHD
+205 VFAKHD

-219 ALPSASRARRLK
+219 ALPGASRARRLK
-231 LVEKA
+231 LVQQA

-265 KVDDLLGRTPVAAN
+265 KVDDLLGRTPVIAN

-306 RKIVDAGPT
+306 RKIVQAGPT
-315 RLVLLDQCEHNLY
+315 RLVLLEQCEHNLY
-328 AIEKEIRHAIAK
+328 VIEKEIRHIISKHAS
-340 RGTEML
+340 EML

-359 LERVLVAQRIE
+359 VDRLLVAQRIE
-370 TVYHAAAY
+370 TIYHAAAY

-398 TLIAAQAAVNA
+398 TLTMAQAALRA

-435 AEMILQ
+435 AEIILQ
-441 SMNDVSHGRTVF
+441 SMNEISKGRTIF

-493 MTIPEAAQ
+493 MTIPEAAS

-547 TGEIEIQITGT
+547 TGEIEIQIPGM

-564 YEELLISSNATSTE
+564 YEELLISSDTTTTE

-583 LSHEPFESWNSLE
+583 LAREPFESWNSLE
-596 AKLDRLQTA
+596 AQLDRLQTA
-605 VDQRDDGVVRRLL
+605 VDQRDDGVVRKLL

-626 TSPVK
+626 TSVAK

>member
-1 VGIHYDVSVRNSL
+1 
-14 VQMTGASKV
+14 MTGASKV
-23 FVAAATDAMLCAGLL
+23 FLAAATDSALSVALL
-38 FCSYLLRYGDIEQ
+38 FVAYALVQTDVFI
-51 AWAGSKTLLIWA
+51 AWNSCQSLLIWA
-63 ALFGPACF
+63 AIIAPICF
-71 HVVGLYREITRY
+71 YYTGLYKEITRY
-83 IGPIFAVRVCKGVGL
+83 IGPIFAVRVVAGVAL
-98 LTAAILGVAFLQS
+98 LTVALLIVSFYTTRVANL
-111 EFIKTPRTV
+111 PRTV
-120 PVIYFSITTLAIG
+120 PVIYFVLTTLAIG
-133 ATRLGAR
+133 GTRLGAR
-140 WLLLGRT
+140 WWLLGKGGHSKN
-147 EYFKKYPVAIFG
+147 YKVAIFG

-167 HSALIHGREQTVVAF
+167 HSALIHGREQSVVAF
-182 IDDDKKLHG
+182 IDDDPNLQG

-199 YSSEDL
+199 YSSEKL
-205 EQVFAMHD
+205 SEVFAKHD

-236 TAHGVRVLTVPTLA
+236 TAYGVRVLTVPTLA
-250 ELDDGTASVG
+250 ELDDGSASVG

-279 EELMHRHIA
+279 EELMHRHIT

-306 RKIVDAGPT
+306 RKIVEAGPT

-328 AIEKEIRHAIAK
+328 AIEKEIRHMIAK

-346 LETSLGSVNDRVL
+346 LETSLGSVNDRIL
-359 LERVLVAQRIE
+359 LDRLLVAQRIE

-398 TLIAAQAAVNA
+398 TLTMAQAALLA

-435 AEMILQ
+435 AEIILQ
-441 SMNDVSHGRTVF
+441 SMNESSNGRTIF

-493 MTIPEAAQ
+493 MTIPEAAS

-535 LAGRTLRNEDHP
+535 LAGRTLRDQDHP

-564 YEELLISSNATSTE
+564 YEELLISSDATTTE
-578 HASIG
+578 HVSIG
-583 LSHEPFESWNSLE
+583 LAREPFESWNLLE

-605 VDQRDDGVVRRLL
+605 VDQRDDGVVRKLL
-618 GELVGGYE
+618 GEFVGGYQAN
-626 TSPVK
+626 TVK

>member
-1 VGIHYDVSVRNSL
+1 
-14 VQMTGASKV
+14 MTGVSKL
-23 FVAAATDAMLCAGLL
+23 FVAAVTDSVLCAGLFL
-38 FCSYLLRYGDIEQ
+38 CAYLLRFGDINE
-51 AWAGSKTLLIWA
+51 AWSASKSLLIWA
-63 ALFGPACF
+63 ALVGPICF
-71 HVVGLYREITRY
+71 YLAGLYKEITRY
-83 IGPIFAVRVCKGVGL
+83 IGPIFAVRVCKGVAL
-98 LTAAILGVAFLQS
+98 LTAAMLLVTFLHDRFGS
-111 EFIKTPRTV
+111 LPRTV
-120 PVIYFSITTLAIG
+120 PFIYFTITTLVIG
-133 ATRLGAR
+133 GTRLAAR
-140 WLLLGRT
+140 WVLLGKGG
-147 EYFKKYPVAIFG
+147 YAKNYQVAIFG

-167 HSALIHGREQTVVAF
+167 HSALIHGREQSVVAF
-182 IDDDKKLHG
+182 IDDDPKMQG

-199 YSSEDL
+199 YSSENISN
-205 EQVFAMHD
+205 VFAKHD

-219 ALPSASRARRLK
+219 ALPGASRARRLK
-231 LVEKA
+231 LVQQA

-265 KVDDLLGRTPVAAN
+265 KVDDLLGRTPVIAN

-306 RKIVDAGPT
+306 RKIVQAGPT
-315 RLVLLDQCEHNLY
+315 RLVLLEQCEHNLY
-328 AIEKEIRHAIAK
+328 VIEKEIRHIISKHAS
-340 RGTEML
+340 EML
-346 LETSLGSVNDRVL
+346 LETSLGSANDRVL
-359 LERVLVAQRIE
+359 VDRLLVAQRIE
-370 TVYHAAAY
+370 TIYHAAAY

-398 TLIAAQAAVNA
+398 TLTMAQAALRA

-435 AEMILQ
+435 AEIILQ
-441 SMNDVSHGRTVF
+441 SMNEISKGRTIF

-493 MTIPEAAQ
+493 MTIPEAAS

-547 TGEIEIQITGT
+547 TGEIEIQITGM

-564 YEELLISSNATSTE
+564 YEELLISSDSTTTE

-583 LSHEPFESWNSLE
+583 LAREPFESWNSLE
-596 AKLDRLQTA
+596 VQLDRLQTA
-605 VDQRDDGVVRRLL
+605 VDQRDDGVVRKLL

-626 TSPVK
+626 TSVAK

>member
-1 VGIHYDVSVRNSL
+1 
-14 VQMTGASKV
+14 MTGVSKL
-23 FVAAATDAMLCAGLL
+23 FVAAVTDSVLCAGLF
-38 FCSYLLRYGDIEQ
+38 FCAYLLRYGDISE
-51 AWAGSKTLLIWA
+51 AWSASKSLLIWA
-63 ALFGPACF
+63 ALFGPICF
-71 HVVGLYREITRY
+71 YLAGLYKEITRY
-83 IGPIFAVRVCKGVGL
+83 IGPIFAVRVCKGVAL
-98 LTAAILGVAFLQS
+98 LTAAMLLVTFLYDRFGS
-111 EFIKTPRTV
+111 LPRTV
-120 PVIYFSITTLAIG
+120 PFIYFTITTLAIG
-133 ATRLGAR
+133 GTRLAAR
-140 WLLLGRT
+140 WVLLGKGG
-147 EYFKKYPVAIFG
+147 YAKNYQVAIFG

-167 HSALIHGREQTVVAF
+167 HSALIHGREQSVVAF
-182 IDDDKKLHG
+182 IDDDPKMQG

-199 YSSEDL
+199 YSSENISN
-205 EQVFAMHD
+205 VFAKHD

-219 ALPSASRARRLK
+219 ALPGASRARRLK
-231 LVEKA
+231 LVQQA

-265 KVDDLLGRTPVAAN
+265 KVDDLLGRTPVTAN

-306 RKIVDAGPT
+306 RKIVQAGPT
-315 RLVLLDQCEHNLY
+315 RLVLLEQCEHNLY
-328 AIEKEIRHAIAK
+328 VIEKEIRHIISK
-340 RGTEML
+340 HGSEML

-359 LERVLVAQRIE
+359 VDRLLVAQRIE
-370 TVYHAAAY
+370 TIYHAAAY

-398 TLIAAQAAVNA
+398 TLTMAQAALRA

-435 AEMILQ
+435 AEIILQ
-441 SMNDVSHGRTVF
+441 SMNEISKGRTIF

-547 TGEIEIQITGT
+547 TGEIEIQITGM

-564 YEELLISSNATSTE
+564 YEELLISSDSTTTE

-583 LSHEPFESWNSLE
+583 LAREPFESWNSLE
-596 AKLDRLQTA
+596 VQLDRLQTA
-605 VDQRDDGVVRRLL
+605 VDQRDDGVVRKLL

-626 TSPVK
+626 TSVAK

>member
-1 VGIHYDVSVRNSL
+1 
-14 VQMTGASKV
+14 MTGASKV
-23 FVAAATDAMLCAGLL
+23 FLAAATDAALAVGLL
-38 FCSYLLRYGDIEQ
+38 FVAYALVQTDVFV
-51 AWAGSKTLLIWA
+51 AWHSCLPLLIWA
-63 ALFGPACF
+63 AIIAPICF
-71 HVVGLYREITRY
+71 YFTGLYKEITRY
-83 IGPIFAVRVCKGVGL
+83 IGPIFAVRVVAGVAL
-98 LTAAILGVAFLQS
+98 LTVALLIVSFYTTRVANL
-111 EFIKTPRTV
+111 PRTV
-120 PVIYFSITTLAIG
+120 PVIYFVMTTLAVG
-133 ATRLGAR
+133 GTRLGAR
-140 WLLLGRT
+140 WLLLGKGGHS
-147 EYFKKYPVAIFG
+147 KKYKVAIFG

-167 HSALIHGREQTVVAF
+167 HSALIHGREQAVVAF
-182 IDDDKKLHG
+182 IDDDPKLQG

-199 YSSEDL
+199 YSSENIAH
-205 EQVFAMHD
+205 VFAKHD

-231 LVEKA
+231 LVQKA
-236 TAHGVRVLTVPTLA
+236 TAYGVRVLTVPTLA

-306 RKIVDAGPT
+306 RKIVEAGPT

-328 AIEKEIRHAIAK
+328 VIEKEIRHMIAK

-359 LERVLVAQRIE
+359 LDRLLVAQRIE

-398 TLIAAQAAVNA
+398 TLTMAQAALHA

-435 AEMILQ
+435 AEIILQ
-441 SMNDVSHGRTVF
+441 SMNEISNGRTVF

-493 MTIPEAAQ
+493 MTIPEAAS

-547 TGEIEIQITGT
+547 TGEIEIQITGM

-564 YEELLISSNATSTE
+564 YEELLISSDATTTE
-578 HASIG
+578 HVSIG
-583 LSHEPFESWNSLE
+583 LAREPFESWNSLE

-605 VDQRDDGVVRRLL
+605 VDQRDDGVVRKLL
-618 GELVGGYE
+618 GELVGGYQAN
-626 TSPVK
+626 TVK
-631 SR
+631 SH

>member
-1 VGIHYDVSVRNSL
+1 
-14 VQMTGASKV
+14 MTGASKL
-23 FVAAATDAMLCAGLL
+23 FVAAVTDSVLCAGLFL
-38 FCSYLLRYGDIEQ
+38 CAYLLRFGDINE
-51 AWAGSKTLLIWA
+51 AWSASKSLLIWA
-63 ALFGPACF
+63 ALLGPICF
-71 HVVGLYREITRY
+71 NLAGLYKEITRY
-83 IGPIFAVRVCKGVGL
+83 IGPIFAVRVCKGVAL
-98 LTAAILGVAFLQS
+98 LTAAMLLVTFLHDRFGS
-111 EFIKTPRTV
+111 LPRTV
-120 PVIYFSITTLAIG
+120 PFIYFTITTLAIG
-133 ATRLGAR
+133 GTRLAAR
-140 WLLLGRT
+140 WVLLGKGG
-147 EYFKKYPVAIFG
+147 YAKNYQVAIFG

-167 HSALIHGREQTVVAF
+167 HSALIHGREQSVVAF
-182 IDDDKKLHG
+182 IDDDPKMQG

-199 YSSEDL
+199 YSSENISN
-205 EQVFAMHD
+205 VFAKHD

-219 ALPSASRARRLK
+219 ALPGASRARRLK
-231 LVEKA
+231 LVQQA

-265 KVDDLLGRTPVAAN
+265 KVDDLLGRTPVTAN

-306 RKIVDAGPT
+306 RKIVQAGPT
-315 RLVLLDQCEHNLY
+315 RLVLLEQCEHNLY
-328 AIEKEIRHAIAK
+328 VIEKEIRHIISK
-340 RGTEML
+340 HGSEML

-359 LERVLVAQRIE
+359 VDRLLVAQRIE
-370 TVYHAAAY
+370 TIYHAAAY

-398 TLIAAQAAVNA
+398 TLTMAQAALRA

-435 AEMILQ
+435 AEIILQ
-441 SMNDVSHGRTVF
+441 SMNEISKGRTIF

-547 TGEIEIQITGT
+547 TGEIEIQITGM

-564 YEELLISSNATSTE
+564 YEELLISSDSTTTE

-583 LSHEPFESWNSLE
+583 LAREPFESWNSLE
-596 AKLDRLQTA
+596 VQLDRLQTA
-605 VDQRDDGVVRRLL
+605 VDQRDDGVVRKLL

-626 TSPVK
+626 TSVAK

>member
-1 VGIHYDVSVRNSL
+1 
-14 VQMTGASKV
+14 MTGASKV
-23 FVAAATDAMLCAGLL
+23 FLAAATDTVLSVGLL
-38 FCSYLLRYGDIEQ
+38 FIAYLLVQTDLFV
-51 AWAGSKTLLIWA
+51 AWNSCQSLLIWA
-63 ALFGPACF
+63 AIIAPICF
-71 HVVGLYREITRY
+71 YCTGLYKEITRY
-83 IGPIFAVRVCKGVGL
+83 IGPIFAVRVVAGVAL
-98 LTAAILGVAFLQS
+98 LTVALLIISFYTTRVANL
-111 EFIKTPRTV
+111 PRTV
-120 PVIYFSITTLAIG
+120 PIIYFVLTTLAVG
-133 ATRLGAR
+133 STRLGAR
-140 WLLLGRT
+140 WWLLGKGG
-147 EYFKKYPVAIFG
+147 YSKNYKVAIFG

-167 HSALIHGREQTVVAF
+167 HSALIHGREQSVVAF
-182 IDDDKKLHG
+182 IDDDPKLQG

-199 YSSEDL
+199 YSSENL
-205 EQVFAMHD
+205 EQVFLKHD

-236 TAHGVRVLTVPTLA
+236 TAYGVRVLTVPTLA

-279 EELMHRHIA
+279 EELMHRHIT

-306 RKIVDAGPT
+306 RKIMQAGPT
-315 RLVLLDQCEHNLY
+315 RLVLLEQCEHNLY
-328 AIEKEIRHAIAK
+328 TIEKEIRHVISK
-340 RGTEML
+340 RGGEML

-359 LERVLVAQRIE
+359 LDRLLVAQRIE

-398 TLIAAQAAVNA
+398 TLTMAQAALRA

-435 AEMILQ
+435 AEIILQ
-441 SMNDVSHGRTVF
+441 SMNEISKGRTIF

-524 KIIDLAKNMIR
+524 KIIDLAMNMIR
-535 LAGRTLRNEDHP
+535 LAGRTLRDKDHP

-564 YEELLISSNATSTE
+564 YEELLISSDSTTTE

-583 LSHEPFESWNSLE
+583 LAREPFESWNSLE

-605 VDQRDDGVVRRLL
+605 VDQRDDGVVRKLL

-626 TSPVK
+626 TSAVK
-631 SR
+631 SH

>member
-1 VGIHYDVSVRNSL
+1 
-14 VQMTGASKV
+14 MTGASKV
-23 FVAAATDAMLCAGLL
+23 FLAAATDTVLSVGLL
-38 FCSYLLRYGDIEQ
+38 FVAYVLVQTDLFV
-51 AWAGSKTLLIWA
+51 AWNSCQSLLIWA
-63 ALFGPACF
+63 AIIAPICF
-71 HVVGLYREITRY
+71 YCTGLYKEITRY
-83 IGPIFAVRVCKGVGL
+83 IGPIFAVRVVAGVAL
-98 LTAAILGVAFLQS
+98 LTVALLIISFYTTRVANL
-111 EFIKTPRTV
+111 PRTV
-120 PVIYFSITTLAIG
+120 PIIYFVLTTLAVG
-133 ATRLGAR
+133 STRLGAR
-140 WLLLGRT
+140 WWLLGKVG
-147 EYFKKYPVAIFG
+147 YSKNYKVAIFG

-167 HSALIHGREQTVVAF
+167 HSALIHGREQSVVAF
-182 IDDDKKLHG
+182 IDDDPKLQG

-199 YSSEDL
+199 YSSENL
-205 EQVFAMHD
+205 EQVFLKHD

-236 TAHGVRVLTVPTLA
+236 TAYGVRVLTVPTLA

-279 EELMHRHIA
+279 EELMHRHIT

-306 RKIVDAGPT
+306 RKIVQAGPT
-315 RLVLLDQCEHNLY
+315 RLVLLEQCEHNLY
-328 AIEKEIRHAIAK
+328 VIEKEIRHIISK
-340 RGTEML
+340 HGSEML

-359 LERVLVAQRIE
+359 VDRLLVAQRIE
-370 TVYHAAAY
+370 TIYHAAAY

-398 TLIAAQAAVNA
+398 TLTMAQAALRA

-435 AEMILQ
+435 AEIILQ
-441 SMNDVSHGRTVF
+441 SMNEISKGRTIF

-547 TGEIEIQITGT
+547 TGEIEIQITGM

-564 YEELLISSNATSTE
+564 YEELLISSDSTTTE

-583 LSHEPFESWNSLE
+583 LAREPFESWNSLE
-596 AKLDRLQTA
+596 VQLDRLQTA
-605 VDQRDDGVVRRLL
+605 VDQRDDGVVRKLL

-626 TSPVK
+626 TSVAK

>member
-1 VGIHYDVSVRNSL
+1 
-14 VQMTGASKV
+14 
-23 FVAAATDAMLCAGLL
+23 
-38 FCSYLLRYGDIEQ
+38 
-51 AWAGSKTLLIWA
+51 
-63 ALFGPACF
+63 
-71 HVVGLYREITRY
+71 
-83 IGPIFAVRVCKGVGL
+83 
-98 LTAAILGVAFLQS
+98 
-111 EFIKTPRTV
+111 
-120 PVIYFSITTLAIG
+120 
-133 ATRLGAR
+133 
-140 WLLLGRT
+140 
-147 EYFKKYPVAIFG
+147 
-159 AGAAGIGL
+159 
-167 HSALIHGREQTVVAF
+167 
-182 IDDDKKLHG
+182 
-191 RKIRNVPV
+191 
-199 YSSEDL
+199 
-205 EQVFAMHD
+205 
-213 IKALLL
+213 
-219 ALPSASRARRLK
+219 
-231 LVEKA
+231 
-236 TAHGVRVLTVPTLA
+236 
-250 ELDDGTASVG
+250 VG

-279 EELMHRHIA
+279 EALMHRHITS
-288 GKSVLVT
+288 KSVLIT

-306 RKIVDAGPT
+306 RKIVEAGPT

-328 AIEKEIRHAIAK
+328 TIEKEIRHMMAK

-359 LERVLVAQRIE
+359 LDRLLVAQRIE

-398 TLIAAQAAVNA
+398 TLTMARAAMHA

-435 AEMILQ
+435 AEIILQ
-441 SMNDVSHGRTVF
+441 SMNEISNGRTIF

-493 MTIPEAAQ
+493 MTIPEAAS

-535 LAGRTLRNEDHP
+535 LAGRTLRDQDNP

-564 YEELLISSNATSTE
+564 YEELLISSDATTTE

-583 LSHEPFESWNSLE
+583 LAREPFESWNSLE

-605 VDQRDDGVVRRLL
+605 VDQRDDGVVRKLL
-618 GELVGGYE
+618 GELVGGYQAN
-626 TSPVK
+626 TVK
-631 SR
+631 SH

>member
-1 VGIHYDVSVRNSL
+1 
-14 VQMTGASKV
+14 MTGASKV
-23 FVAAATDAMLCAGLL
+23 FLAAATDTVLSVGLL
-38 FCSYLLRYGDIEQ
+38 FVAYVLVQTDLFV
-51 AWAGSKTLLIWA
+51 AWNSCQSLLIWA
-63 ALFGPACF
+63 AIIAPICF
-71 HVVGLYREITRY
+71 YCTGLYKEITRY
-83 IGPIFAVRVCKGVGL
+83 IGPIFAVRVVAGVAL
-98 LTAAILGVAFLQS
+98 LTVALLIISFYTTRVANL
-111 EFIKTPRTV
+111 PRTV
-120 PVIYFSITTLAIG
+120 PIIYFVLTTLAVG
-133 ATRLGAR
+133 STRLGAR
-140 WLLLGRT
+140 WWLLGKGG
-147 EYFKKYPVAIFG
+147 YSKNYKVAIFG

-167 HSALIHGREQTVVAF
+167 HSALIHGREQSVVAF
-182 IDDDKKLHG
+182 IDDDPKLQG

-199 YSSEDL
+199 YSSENL
-205 EQVFAMHD
+205 EQVFLKHD

-265 KVDDLLGRTPVAAN
+265 KVDDLLGRTPIAAN
-279 EELMHRHIA
+279 EELMHRHIT

-306 RKIVDAGPT
+306 RKIVQAGPT
-315 RLVLLDQCEHNLY
+315 RLVLLEQCEHNLY
-328 AIEKEIRHAIAK
+328 TIEKEIRHMISK
-340 RGTEML
+340 RGGEML

-359 LERVLVAQRIE
+359 LDRLLVAQRIE

-398 TLIAAQAAVNA
+398 TLTMAQAALRA

-435 AEMILQ
+435 AEIILQ
-441 SMNDVSHGRTVF
+441 SMNESSNGRTIF

-482 TVTHAEMVRYF
+482 TVTHTEMVRYF

-547 TGEIEIQITGT
+547 TGEIEIQITGM

-564 YEELLISSNATSTE
+564 YEELLISSDSTTTE

-583 LSHEPFESWNSLE
+583 LAREPFESWNSLE
-596 AKLDRLQTA
+596 VQLDRLQTA
-605 VDQRDDGVVRRLL
+605 VDQRDDGVVRKLL

-626 TSPVK
+626 TSVAK

>member
-1 VGIHYDVSVRNSL
+1 MGIHYDVFVRNSL

-71 HVVGLYREITRY
+71 HVAGLYREITRY
-83 IGPIFAVRVCKGVGL
+83 IGPIFAVRVCKGVAL

-140 WLLLGRT
+140 WLLLGQT

-167 HSALIHGREQTVVAF
+167 HSALIHGREQSVVAF

-205 EQVFAMHD
+205 EQVFAKHD

-306 RKIVDAGPT
+306 RKILDAGPT

-346 LETSLGSVNDRVL
+346 LETALGSVNDRVL

-398 TLIAAQAAVNA
+398 TLIAARAAVNA

-441 SMNDVSHGRTVF
+441 SMNDISHGRTVF

-535 LAGRTLRNEDHP
+535 LSGRTLRDENNP
-547 TGEIEIQITGT
+547 TGEIEIQITGM

-583 LSHEPFESWNSLE
+583 LAHEPFESWNSLE

>member
-1 VGIHYDVSVRNSL
+1 
-14 VQMTGASKV
+14 MTGASKL
-23 FVAAATDAMLCAGLL
+23 FVAAVTDSVLCAGLFL
-38 FCSYLLRYGDIEQ
+38 CAYLLRYGDINE
-51 AWAGSKTLLIWA
+51 AWSASKSLLIWA
-63 ALFGPACF
+63 ALVGPICF
-71 HVVGLYREITRY
+71 YLAGLYKEITRY
-83 IGPIFAVRVCKGVGL
+83 IGPIFAVRVCKGVAL
-98 LTAAILGVAFLQS
+98 LTAAMLLVTFLHDRFGS
-111 EFIKTPRTV
+111 LPRTV
-120 PVIYFSITTLAIG
+120 PFIYFTITTLAIG
-133 ATRLGAR
+133 GTRLAAR
-140 WLLLGRT
+140 WVLLGKGG
-147 EYFKKYPVAIFG
+147 YAKNYQVAIFG

-167 HSALIHGREQTVVAF
+167 HSALIHGREQSVVAF
-182 IDDDKKLHG
+182 IDDDPKMQG

-199 YSSEDL
+199 YSSENISN
-205 EQVFAMHD
+205 VFAKHD

-219 ALPSASRARRLK
+219 ALPGASRARRLK
-231 LVEKA
+231 LVQQA

-279 EELMHRHIA
+279 EELMHRHIT

-306 RKIVDAGPT
+306 RKIMQAGPT
-315 RLVLLDQCEHNLY
+315 RLVLLEQCEHNLY
-328 AIEKEIRHAIAK
+328 VIEKEIRHIISK
-340 RGTEML
+340 HGSEML

-359 LERVLVAQRIE
+359 VDRLLVAQRIE
-370 TVYHAAAY
+370 TIYHAAAY

-398 TLIAAQAAVNA
+398 TLTMAQAALRA

-435 AEMILQ
+435 AEIILQ
-441 SMNDVSHGRTVF
+441 SMNEISKGRTIF

-524 KIIDLAKNMIR
+524 KIMDLAKNMIR

-547 TGEIEIQITGT
+547 TGEIEIQITGM

-564 YEELLISSNATSTE
+564 YEELLISSDSTTTE

-583 LSHEPFESWNSLE
+583 LAREPFESWNSLE
-596 AKLDRLQTA
+596 VQLDRLQTA
-605 VDQRDDGVVRRLL
+605 VDQRDDGVVRKLL

-626 TSPVK
+626 TSVAK

>member
-1 VGIHYDVSVRNSL
+1 
-14 VQMTGASKV
+14 MTGASKV
-23 FVAAATDAMLCAGLL
+23 FVAAATDALL
-38 FCSYLLRYGDIEQ
+38 SVGSLFVAYALVQTDVLV
-51 AWAGSKTLLIWA
+51 AWNSCHSLLIWA
-63 ALFGPACF
+63 AIIAPICF
-71 HVVGLYREITRY
+71 YYTGLYKEITRY
-83 IGPIFAVRVCKGVGL
+83 IGPIFAVRVVAGVAL
-98 LTAAILGVAFLQS
+98 LTVALLIVSFYTTRVANL
-111 EFIKTPRTV
+111 PRTV
-120 PVIYFSITTLAIG
+120 PVIYFVLTTLAVG
-133 ATRLGAR
+133 GTRLGAR
-140 WLLLGRT
+140 WWLLGKGGHSKN
-147 EYFKKYPVAIFG
+147 YKVAIFG

-167 HSALIHGREQTVVAF
+167 HSALIHGREQSVVAF
-182 IDDDKKLHG
+182 IDDDPKLQG

-199 YSSEDL
+199 YSSENL
-205 EQVFAMHD
+205 ENVFAKHD

-219 ALPSASRARRLK
+219 ALPSASRSRRLK

-236 TAHGVRVLTVPTLA
+236 TAYGVRVLTVPTLA
-250 ELDDGTASVG
+250 ELDDGSASVG

-279 EELMHRHIA
+279 EELMHRHIT

-306 RKIVDAGPT
+306 RKIIEAGPT

-328 AIEKEIRHAIAK
+328 TIEKEIRHMIAK

-359 LERVLVAQRIE
+359 LDRLLVAQRIE

-398 TLIAAQAAVNA
+398 TLTMAQAALHA
-409 GVKAFIFVSTDKAVR
+409 GVNAFIFVSTDKAVR

-435 AEMILQ
+435 AEIILQ
-441 SMNDVSHGRTVF
+441 SMNESSNGRTIF

-493 MTIPEAAQ
+493 MTIPEAAS

-535 LAGRTLRNEDHP
+535 LAGRTLRDKDHP
-547 TGEIEIQITGT
+547 TGEIEIQIMGT

-564 YEELLISSNATSTE
+564 YEELLISSDATSTE
-578 HASIG
+578 HVSIG
-583 LSHEPFESWNSLE
+583 LAREPFESWNSLE

-605 VDQRDDGVVRRLL
+605 VDQRDDGVVRKLL
-618 GELVGGYE
+618 GELVGGYQAN
-626 TSPVK
+626 TVK
-631 SR
+631 SH

>member
-1 VGIHYDVSVRNSL
+1 
-14 VQMTGASKV
+14 MTGASKV
-23 FVAAATDAMLCAGLL
+23 FMAAATDAALCAGLFL
-38 FCSYLLRYGDIEQ
+38 CAYLLRYGDINM
-51 AWAGSKTLLIWA
+51 AWSASKSLLIWA
-63 ALFGPACF
+63 ALLGPICF
-71 HVVGLYREITRY
+71 YVAGLYKEITRY
-83 IGPIFAVRVCKGVGL
+83 IGPIFAVRVCKGVAL
-98 LTAAILGVAFLQS
+98 LSAAMVLVTFLHDRFGS
-111 EFIKTPRTV
+111 LPRTV
-120 PVIYFSITTLAIG
+120 PFIYFTITTLAIG
-133 ATRLGAR
+133 GTRLAAR
-140 WLLLGRT
+140 WVLLGKGGHAKN
-147 EYFKKYPVAIFG
+147 YQVAIFG

-167 HSALIHGREQTVVAF
+167 HSALIHGREQNVVAF
-182 IDDDKKLHG
+182 IDDDQKLHG

-199 YSSEDL
+199 YSSENL
-205 EQVFAMHD
+205 EQVFVKHD

-236 TAHGVRVLTVPTLA
+236 TAYGVRVLTVPTLA
-250 ELDDGTASVG
+250 ELDDGSASVG

-279 EELMHRHIA
+279 EELMHRHIS

-306 RKIVDAGPT
+306 RKIMQAGPT
-315 RLVLLDQCEHNLY
+315 RLVLLEQCEHNLY
-328 AIEKEIRHAIAK
+328 TIEKEIRHIISK
-340 RGTEML
+340 RGGEML

-359 LERVLVAQRIE
+359 LDRLLVAQRIE

-398 TLIAAQAAVNA
+398 TLTMAQAALRA

-435 AEMILQ
+435 AEIILQ
-441 SMNDVSHGRTVF
+441 SMNEISKGRTIF

-535 LAGRTLRNEDHP
+535 LAGRTLRDEDHP

-564 YEELLISSNATSTE
+564 YEELLISSDSTTTE

-583 LSHEPFESWNSLE
+583 LAREPFESWNLLE

-605 VDQRDDGVVRRLL
+605 VDQRDDGVVRKLL
-618 GELVGGYE
+618 GELVGGYQA
-626 TSPVK
+626 SAVK
-631 SR
+631 LH

>member
-1 VGIHYDVSVRNSL
+1 
-14 VQMTGASKV
+14 MTGASKV
-23 FVAAATDAMLCAGLL
+23 FVAAVTDALLSVGLL
-38 FCSYLLRYGDIEQ
+38 FVAFALVQTDVFV
-51 AWAGSKTLLIWA
+51 AWHSCLPLLIWA
-63 ALFGPACF
+63 TIIAPICF
-71 HVVGLYREITRY
+71 YYTGLYKEITRY
-83 IGPIFAVRVCKGVGL
+83 IGPVFAVRVVAGVAL
-98 LTAAILGVAFLQS
+98 LTVALLIVSFYTTRVANL
-111 EFIKTPRTV
+111 PRTV
-120 PVIYFSITTLAIG
+120 PIIYFVLTTLAVG
-133 ATRLGAR
+133 GTRLGAR
-140 WLLLGRT
+140 WWLLGKGGRSKN
-147 EYFKKYPVAIFG
+147 YKVAIFG

-167 HSALIHGREQTVVAF
+167 HSALIHGREQSVVAF
-182 IDDDKKLHG
+182 IDDDPKLQG
-191 RKIRNVPV
+191 RKIHNVPV
-199 YSSEDL
+199 YSSENIA
-205 EQVFAMHD
+205 QVFSKHD

-231 LVEKA
+231 LVQKA
-236 TAHGVRVLTVPTLA
+236 TAYGVRVLTVPTLA
-250 ELDDGTASVG
+250 ELDDGSASVG

-306 RKIVDAGPT
+306 RKIVEAGPT

-328 AIEKEIRHAIAK
+328 VIEKEIRHMIAK

-359 LERVLVAQRIE
+359 LDRLLVAQRIE

-398 TLIAAQAAVNA
+398 TLTMAQAALHA

-435 AEMILQ
+435 AEIILQ
-441 SMNDVSHGRTVF
+441 SMDESSNGGTIF

-493 MTIPEAAQ
+493 MTIPEAAS

-535 LAGRTLRNEDHP
+535 LAGRTLRDKDHP

-564 YEELLISSNATSTE
+564 YEELLISSDSTTTTE

-583 LSHEPFESWNSLE
+583 LAREPFESWNLLE

-605 VDQRDDGVVRRLL
+605 VDQRDDGVVRKLL
-618 GELVGGYE
+618 GDLVGGYE
-626 TSPVK
+626 TSAVK
-631 SR
+631 SH

>member
-1 VGIHYDVSVRNSL
+1 
-14 VQMTGASKV
+14 MTGASKV
-23 FVAAATDAMLCAGLL
+23 FLAAATDTVLSVGLL
-38 FCSYLLRYGDIEQ
+38 FVAYVLVQTDLFV
-51 AWAGSKTLLIWA
+51 AWNSCQSLLIWA
-63 ALFGPACF
+63 AIIAPICF
-71 HVVGLYREITRY
+71 YCTGLYKEITRY
-83 IGPIFAVRVCKGVGL
+83 IGPIFAVRVVAGVAL
-98 LTAAILGVAFLQS
+98 LTVALLIISFYTTRVANL
-111 EFIKTPRTV
+111 PRTV
-120 PVIYFSITTLAIG
+120 PIIYFVLTTLAVG
-133 ATRLGAR
+133 STRLGAR
-140 WLLLGRT
+140 WWLLGKGG
-147 EYFKKYPVAIFG
+147 YSKNYKVAIFG

-167 HSALIHGREQTVVAF
+167 HSALIHGREQSVVAF
-182 IDDDKKLHG
+182 IDDDPKLQG

-199 YSSEDL
+199 YSSENL
-205 EQVFAMHD
+205 EQVFVKHD

-236 TAHGVRVLTVPTLA
+236 TAYGVRVLTVPTLA

-279 EELMHRHIA
+279 EELMHRHIT

-306 RKIVDAGPT
+306 RKIVQAGPT
-315 RLVLLDQCEHNLY
+315 RLVLLEQCEHNLY
-328 AIEKEIRHAIAK
+328 TIEKEIRHVISK
-340 RGTEML
+340 RGGEML

-359 LERVLVAQRIE
+359 LDRLLVAQRIE

-398 TLIAAQAAVNA
+398 TLTMAQAALRA

-435 AEMILQ
+435 AEIILQ
-441 SMNDVSHGRTVF
+441 SMNEISKGRTIF

-535 LAGRTLRNEDHP
+535 LAGRTLRDQDHP

-564 YEELLISSNATSTE
+564 YEELLISSDSTTTE

-583 LSHEPFESWNSLE
+583 LAREPFESWNSLE

-605 VDQRDDGVVRRLL
+605 VDQRDDGVVRKLL

-626 TSPVK
+626 TSAVK
-631 SR
+631 SH

>member
-1 VGIHYDVSVRNSL
+1 
-14 VQMTGASKV
+14 MTGASKV
-23 FVAAATDAMLCAGLL
+23 FMAAATDAALCAGLFL
-38 FCSYLLRYGDIEQ
+38 CAYLLRYGDINM
-51 AWAGSKTLLIWA
+51 AWSASKSLLMWA
-63 ALFGPACF
+63 ALLGPICF
-71 HVVGLYREITRY
+71 YVAGLYKEITRY
-83 IGPIFAVRVCKGVGL
+83 IGPIFAVRVCKGVAL
-98 LTAAILGVAFLQS
+98 LTAAMLLVTFLHDRFGS
-111 EFIKTPRTV
+111 LPRTV
-120 PVIYFSITTLAIG
+120 PFIYFTITTLAIG
-133 ATRLGAR
+133 GTRLAAR
-140 WLLLGRT
+140 WVLLGKGG
-147 EYFKKYPVAIFG
+147 YAKNYQVAIFG

-167 HSALIHGREQTVVAF
+167 HSALIHGREQSVVAF
-182 IDDDKKLHG
+182 IDDDPKLQG

-199 YSSEDL
+199 YSSENIAN
-205 EQVFAMHD
+205 VFAKHD

-219 ALPSASRARRLK
+219 ALPGASRARRLK
-231 LVEKA
+231 LVQQA
-236 TAHGVRVLTVPTLA
+236 TSHGVRVLTVPTLA

-279 EELMHRHIA
+279 EELMHRHIT

-306 RKIVDAGPT
+306 RKIMQAGPT
-315 RLVLLDQCEHNLY
+315 RLVLLEQCEHNLY
-328 AIEKEIRHAIAK
+328 TIEKEIRHVISK
-340 RGTEML
+340 RGGEML

-359 LERVLVAQRIE
+359 LDRLLVAQRIE

-398 TLIAAQAAVNA
+398 TLTMAQAALRA

-435 AEMILQ
+435 AEIILQ
-441 SMNDVSHGRTVF
+441 SMNEISKGRTIF

-493 MTIPEAAQ
+493 MTIPEAAS

-524 KIIDLAKNMIR
+524 KIIDLAMNMIR
-535 LAGRTLRNEDHP
+535 LAGRTFRDKDHP
-547 TGEIEIQITGT
+547 AGEIEIQITGT

-564 YEELLISSNATSTE
+564 YEELLISSDSTTTE

-583 LSHEPFESWNSLE
+583 LSREPFESWNLLE

-605 VDQRDDGVVRRLL
+605 VDQRDDGVVRKLL
-618 GELVGGYE
+618 GDLVGGYE
-626 TSPVK
+626 TSAVK
-631 SR
+631 SH